1 MGLREYET
9 MRRKSLEE
17 DLIRRI
23 LKGLLYEWK
32 ASLWVLPSNYRD
44 LMKPPMLRLNDMRES
59 WGYWNPEKREICISR
74 DLVFNYSWAS
84 VREVLLHEIAHQF
97 ACEVLGC
104 KGESPHGPTFQR
116 ACFLLRANPKAS
128 GKFKLLDER
137 VANKSPGQE
146 EKILQKIRKLLA
158 LAESQNQHE
167 AEVAML
173 KAQVLIRKYNVEI
186 IELDKKRN
194 FVSTFLGKPALRHP
208 REEYHLATLIQDQYF
223 VQGIWIPAYVLE
235 KEKMGRVLEITGI
248 LRNVQLAA
256 YLYDFVHSYI
266 NQQWERYNR
275 DRRLNRYRKTDFA
288 IGIIEGFRSKLEE
301 QRKVKTGLS
310 KRNSLMRISDP
321 RLDEYM
327 SYKYPSTSKFRRNG
341 KSNLHIYKDGMRL
354 GKQMIVYKGIISKHR
369 EKRLALEG

>member
-1 MGLREYET
+1 

-32 ASLWVLPSNYRD
+32 ASLWVLPPHYKN
-44 LMKPPMLRLNDMRES
+44 LMKPPMFRLNDMRES
-59 WGYWNPEKREICISR
+59 WGYWNPEKREICISQ

-128 GKFKLLDER
+128 GKFKPLDER
-137 VANKSPGQE
+137 LATESPDQE

-167 AEVAML
+167 AEAAML
-173 KAQVLIRKYNVEI
+173 KAQDFIRKYNVEI
-186 IELDKKRN
+186 IDLDKKRN

-235 KEKMGRVLEITGI
+235 KEKMGRVLEITGT

-266 NQQWERYNR
+266 NQQWEQYNQ

-301 QRKVKTGLS
+301 QRKVKTSLS
-310 KRNSLMRISDP
+310 KRNSLMKISDP
-321 RLDEYM
+321 RLDEYI
-327 SYKYPSTSKFRRNG
+327 SYKYPSTSKFRRSG
-341 KSNLHIYKDGMRL
+341 KSNLHIYQDGLRL
-354 GKQMIVYKGIISKHR
+354 GKQMIVYKGITYKDR
-369 EKRLALEG
+369 EKRFALKG

>member
-1 MGLREYET
+1 MK
-9 MRRKSLEE
+9 MQSLEE
-17 DLIRRI
+17 DLTRRI

-32 ASLWVLPSNYRD
+32 SFLWVLPPHYRD
-44 LMKPPMLRLNDMRES
+44 LMKPPIFRLNDMMKES

-97 ACEVLGC
+97 AYEVLGC

-128 GKFKLLDER
+128 GKFKPLDER
-137 VANKSPGQE
+137 VANESPDEE
-146 EKILQKIRKLLA
+146 EKILQKIKKLLA

-167 AEVAML
+167 AEAAML
-173 KAQVLIRKYNVEI
+173 KAQDFIRKYNVEI

-235 KEKMGRVLEITGI
+235 KEKMGRVLEITGT
-248 LRNVQLAA
+248 LKNVQLAA

-266 NQQWERYNR
+266 NQQWEQYNQ

-301 QRKVKTGLS
+301 QRKVKTSLS
-310 KRNSLMRISDP
+310 KRNSLMKISDP

-341 KSNLHIYKDGMRL
+341 KSNLHIYQDGLRL
-354 GKQMIVYKGIISKHR
+354 GKQMIVYKGITYEDR
-369 EKRLALEG
+369 EKRFALEG